1 MLFTRKK
8 QIFAIIF
15 SILLGLTACGTPAGN
30 NTDTEVTNT
39 NTPQPPS
46 DSQNLPDSQ
55 TPDDSQNPGD
65 SQGPANS
72 QNQDDSQ
79 NPDDSQS
86 TPSGDKSDPSVPEL
100 PVGEF
105 ALPESE
111 ALDFVHNLTLGWN
124 LGNTLDAIDCT
135 WLSNEMDYESAWNG
149 QKTTKE
155 HITAIKNAG
164 FRSIRI
170 PVSWHNHLSDS
181 ASYTIS
187 RPWLDRVNEIVDY
200 CIDQDMYVIINI
212 HHDNSKE
219 FLYPSSQDLDRS
231 VRYVTAIW
239 QQVSERFRDYDEHL
253 IFEALNEPRL
263 VGHPNEWWI
272 DPNSADCKDAIQCI
286 NQLNQAFVDT
296 VRASGGSNKTRYLM
310 CPGYAAS
317 PDGALND
324 GFVLPKDSA
333 DNDHRIIVSA
343 HAYIPYNFALESPG
357 TSSWSSANKT
367 DVNNMV
373 GFMNNLYNRFTSK
386 GIPVIIGEFGA
397 MEKNGNLSARVDFAS
412 FYVAAARARGIT
424 CFWWD
429 NNCFEGDGERFGL
442 FDRAS
447 GQIRYPEI
455 SQGMVNYAK

>member
-1 MLFTRKK
+1 MRFTKK
-8 QIFAIIF
+8 NKFLLILL
-15 SILLGLTACGTPAGN
+15 SVLLGLTACGTPAGKDG
-30 NTDTEVTNT
+30 DTEMIHVN
-39 NTPQPPS
+39 NPQA
-46 DSQNLPDSQ
+46 
-55 TPDDSQNPGD
+55 PDDSQNPTA
-65 SQGPANS
+65 SQTS
-72 QNQDDSQ
+72 DDSQ
-79 NPDDSQS
+79 NPAGSQTSDDSQNPTAS
-86 TPSGDKSDPSVPEL
+86 QNPDNSNESSSGNQPGPSVPEL
-100 PVGEF
+100 AVGEF

-135 WLSNEMDYESAWNG
+135 WLNDEMAYESAWSG
-149 QKTTKE
+149 QMTTKE

-170 PVSWHNHLSDS
+170 PVSWHNHISDS
-181 ASYTIS
+181 ADYTIS
-187 RPWLDRVNEIVDY
+187 QPWLDRVNEIVDY

-219 FLYPSSQDLDRS
+219 FMYPTSQDLDRS

-239 QQVSERFRDYDEHL
+239 RQVSERFRDYDEHL
-253 IFEALNEPRL
+253 IFESLNEPRL

-272 DPNSADCKDAIQCI
+272 DPDSADCKDAIQCI
-286 NQLNQAFVDT
+286 NRMNQAFADT
-296 VRASGGSNKTRYLM
+296 VRASGGNNKARYLM

-317 PDGALND
+317 PEGALND

-333 DNDHRIIVSA
+333 GNDHRIIVSA
-343 HAYIPYNFALESPG
+343 HAYTPYNFALEYPG

-367 DVNNMV
+367 DVNNML
-373 GFMNNLYNRFTSK
+373 GFMDNLYNKFTSQ

-397 MEKNGNLSARVDFAS
+397 REKNGNLSARVDFAS
-412 FYVAAARARGIT
+412 FYVAAARARGMT

-455 SQGMVNYAK
+455 SRAMVNYAK